1 MSRLARAR
9 SLLREAWLRSEHE
22 PEVEERSA

>member
-9 SLLREAWLRSEHE
+9 GMLREAWLRSEHA
-22 PEVEERSA
+22 PECEERSL

>member
-9 SLLREAWLRSEHE
+9 GMLREAWLRAEAR
-22 PEVEERSA
+22 PELEERSS